1 MSLPFLTGHTP
12 NMRTITRKTLRE
24 QDCEQV
30 QHTEGEK

>member
-12 NMRTITRKTLRE
+12 NMCTITRETLRE